1 MFFKTFRLQGL
12 LLNYHNHKHNLKPIL
27 FFKSFRLYDLFL
39 NLLCTQNLAS
49 NISGGALK
57 ISKGDSMSMIPRQL
71 LRIFQLTCLRQ
82 KFGHF
87 EKSILFTFI
96 RPKHLNLNTD
106 FSKKNVLQTL
116 LVNAK
121 LQSVPLSLLQLKI
134 LKKIGA
140 LCIQQQSG
148 GLHFKKNRSLFYF

>member
-1 MFFKTFRLQGL
+1 
-12 LLNYHNHKHNLKPIL
+12 
-27 FFKSFRLYDLFL
+27 
-39 NLLCTQNLAS
+39 
-49 NISGGALK
+49 
-57 ISKGDSMSMIPRQL
+57 MSMIPRQL

-148 GLHFKKNRSLFYF
+148 GLHFKKNRSLFYFETTSERLKPLAAPSLLSLNYRLSENYLLLISKFKIMAHFPNLVYQT